1 MERDLTKGSIGK
13 SILLFSIPMILG
25 NLLQQFYNVVDTYI
39 VGKYIGSEALAAVGS
54 SYTLMTFLTSI
65 LIGLCMGSGIL
76 FSMYFGAKKYE
87 KMKISFFVSF
97 VSIGILSIVL
107 EALCFILLKYIL
119 IWLQIPKGIYHQTY
133 QYLQIIFIGIFFTFI
148 YNYFASMLRALG
160 NSKVPLF
167 FLGIAA
173 LVNVVLD
180 IVFVLYFH
188 LGVSGAA
195 FATVI
200 SQAISGL
207 GLAFYVLF
215 FKKEILP
222 ERKHYLF
229 DKQIFKKLKDY
240 SLMTC
245 LQQGIM
251 NFGILM
257 IQGLVNSFGI
267 AVMSAFSAAVKIDS
281 FAYMPVQDFGNA
293 FSTFVAQNKGAKQ
306 EKRIQQGLKVAS
318 IMALIFCIFISL
330 GVCLYSKEL
339 MMLFISKKQM
349 NIIQI
354 GMTYLKTEGSFY
366 IGIGCLFLLYGYY
379 RGVGKMKMSLILTI
393 VSLGTR
399 VVLAY
404 VLAPLF
410 GVEMIWWAIVI
421 GWLLADSLGIIYG
434 IKKEKW
440 LKG

>member
-1 MERDLTKGSIGK
+1 MERYLTKGSIGK

-107 EALCFILLKYIL
+107 EILCFILLKYIL
-119 IWLQIPKGIYHQTY
+119 IWLQIPKGIYLQTY

-195 FATVI
+195 FATII
-200 SQAISGL
+200 SQAISGF

-215 FKKEILP
+215 FKKDILP

-404 VLAPLF
+404 ILAPLF

>member
-1 MERDLTKGSIGK
+1 MERYLTKGSLGK

-25 NLLQQFYNVVDTYI
+25 NFLQQFYNVVDTYI

-97 VSIGILSIVL
+97 VSIGVLSIVL
-107 EALCFILLKYIL
+107 EVLCFILLKYIL
-119 IWLQIPKGIYHQTY
+119 IWLQIPKGISLQTY

-195 FATVI
+195 FATII

-215 FKKEILP
+215 FKKDILP
-222 ERKHYLF
+222 ERKHFLF

-404 VLAPLF
+404 ILAPLF

>member
-107 EALCFILLKYIL
+107 EVLCFILLKYIL
-119 IWLQIPKGIYHQTY
+119 FWLQIPKGIYHQTY

-195 FATVI
+195 FATII

-215 FKKEILP
+215 FKKDILP

-293 FSTFVAQNKGAKQ
+293 FSTFVAQNKGAQQ

>member
-1 MERDLTKGSIGK
+1 MERYLTKGSIGK

-107 EALCFILLKYIL
+107 EILCFILLKYIL
-119 IWLQIPKGIYHQTY
+119 IWLQIPKGIYLQTY
-133 QYLQIIFIGIFFTFI
+133 QYLQIIFIGIFFAFI

-195 FATVI
+195 FATII

-215 FKKEILP
+215 FKKDILP
-222 ERKHYLF
+222 ERKHFLF

-330 GVCLYSKEL
+330 GVCHYSKEL

-404 VLAPLF
+404 ILAPLF

>member
-25 NLLQQFYNVVDTYI
+25 NLLQQLYNIVDTYI
-39 VGKYIGSEALAAVGS
+39 VGRYIGSNALAAVGS

-65 LIGLCMGSGIL
+65 IIGLCMGSGIL

-107 EALCFILLKYIL
+107 EIVCFLLLKYIL
-119 IWLQIPKGIYHQTY
+119 IWLQIPQLIYQQTS
-133 QYLQIIFIGIFFTFI
+133 QYLQIIFIGIIFTFI
-148 YNYFASMLRALG
+148 YNYFAAMLRALG
-160 NSKVPLF
+160 NSKIPLI
-167 FLGIAA
+167 FLAIATI
-173 LVNVVLD
+173 VNVILD
-180 IVFVLYFH
+180 IVLVLYVH
-188 LGVSGAA
+188 LGVAGAA
-195 FATVI
+195 LATII
-200 SQAISGL
+200 SQAISAIGL
-207 GLAFYVLF
+207 TLYVLII
-215 FKKEILP
+215 KKEILP
-222 ERKHYLF
+222 QRKHYIF
-229 DKQIFKKLKDY
+229 DQTIFKKLKDY

-267 AVMSAFSAAVKIDS
+267 AVMSAFSATVKIDS

-293 FSTFVAQNKGAKQ
+293 FSTYVAQNKGAKQ
-306 EKRIQQGLKVAS
+306 EKRIQDGLKISAL
-318 IMALIFCIFISL
+318 MALIFCIIISL
-330 GVCLYSKEL
+330 GVCLFSKEL
-339 MMLFISKKQM
+339 MMIFVSQTK
-349 NIIQI
+349 IIKI
-354 GMTYLKTEGSFY
+354 GMTYLRVEGSFY

-399 VVLAY
+399 VLLSY

-410 GVEMIWWAIVI
+410 GVEMIWWSIVI
-421 GWLLADSLGIIYG
+421 GWILADTIGIIYG
-434 IKKEKW
+434 IKVEKW
-440 LKG
+440 R

>member
-39 VGKYIGSEALAAVGS
+39 VGKYIGSDALAAVGS

-107 EALCFILLKYIL
+107 EVLCFILLKYIL
-119 IWLQIPKGIYHQTY
+119 FWLQIPKGIYLQTY

-195 FATVI
+195 FATII

-215 FKKEILP
+215 FKKDILP

-293 FSTFVAQNKGAKQ
+293 FSTFVAQNKGAQQ

-421 GWLLADSLGIIYG
+421 GWLLADSLGIVYG

-440 LKG
+440 SKG